1 MKHGLNLNW
10 RVRLPDRGKAEDH
23 RIEKPRKINYFQ
35 TRMKGFF
42 LWALVGVP
50 MFTGCAFT
58 GQNSL
63 QPAISIPEHWNSAL
77 KKEPQQGV
85 DPASKWWEALHDPVL
100 SRLMNQAACENLDVR
115 QAVSRVREVRFHLLQ
130 SRSSLFPA
138 MDASASA
145 RKSGQG
151 QGQARMSQGSEMYT
165 AGFDAGWEVDIFGRV
180 SQSVEASREDL
191 AAQMENRHDVIT
203 TLLAEVAVNY
213 IELRTLQ
220 ERLAVAKKRIT
231 DQEEILELARALY
244 KTGRD
249 DELSVARAISSLESA
264 RTGIPDLNTAMEA
277 SMNRLAVLTG
287 RHAGTL
293 HGELSEVKTLPAFP
307 VHLVIGIPA
316 ETIRRRPDIRQ
327 SERELSARVA
337 RTKQARAE
345 LYPKFT
351 LNGSIGLE
359 SLSPE
364 KLFSWSSR
372 VWSFGPSFS
381 WPLFDA
387 GAIRNNIKAQSELQH
402 QALIR
407 YEGEILS
414 AVEEVENALTGYAG
428 EQQKLEMLISGADA
442 AKTVAELALSRYST
456 GMTGFTEVLDARQSL
471 FSFED
476 QLAQSKGAV
485 LSNFVQL
492 YKALGGG
499 WQNFSE
505 MPVSHSSLN
514 STGDPL

>member
-1 MKHGLNLNW
+1 
-10 RVRLPDRGKAEDH
+10 
-23 RIEKPRKINYFQ
+23 
-35 TRMKGFF
+35 
-42 LWALVGVP
+42 
-50 MFTGCAFT
+50 
-58 GQNSL
+58 
-63 QPAISIPEHWNSAL
+63 
-77 KKEPQQGV
+77 
-85 DPASKWWEALHDPVL
+85 
-100 SRLMNQAACENLDVR
+100 
-115 QAVSRVREVRFHLLQ
+115 
-130 SRSSLFPA
+130 
-138 MDASASA
+138 
-145 RKSGQG
+145 
-151 QGQARMSQGSEMYT
+151 
-165 AGFDAGWEVDIFGRV
+165 
-180 SQSVEASREDL
+180 
-191 AAQMENRHDVIT
+191 HDVIT

-387 GAIRNNIKAQSELQH
+387 EAIRNNIKAQSELQQ

-407 YEGEILS
+407 YEGTVLT

-428 EQQKLEMLISGADA
+428 EQQKLEMLLSGADA